1 VNKNT
6 LCCFNSFLN
15 KVENGISSFI
25 LQIKDYLIVLVK
37 PEESEVG
44 DTNWLPVIWDLSTS
58 TIDDVAYFIGY
69 YELNILRSKFISYK

>member
-69 YELNILRSKFISYK
+69 YELNILRS